1 MDNFNLDELMDLAEA
16 YVGPMVDAIYRRLIE
31 RDFALED
38 PEVVMLLTALI
49 NILGHDNRGDRPTE
63 VLLMAAYGERGVL
76 DRPNMRVM
84 RWRNGAL
91 SGSDLANEPGLGS
104 SRTYQPGEMPMPSKP
119 KHGLTRMHQ
128 EMNSEATSSGSPLRV
143 AVPPKGARVTQ
154 KVQTNQTIQDL
165 DEMNDQLRSTK
176 KELDDMTK
184 TMLAMEEDRDM
195 WRKLF
200 EDCNKKQGQEIERL
214 RQEYKE
220 RSEQVALTTSIE
232 KVIPARD
239 IPRGQSPMELL
250 TPREMSQTTETR
262 LPAETNRVTIPDPS
276 DTLGDPVVEQTV
288 RKLIETAGRL
298 VANKNA
304 PGSGVTA
311 PYGTIDDTGR
321 VQLSQTIIRQGISD
335 VTPLRGSS
343 KITERKV
350 RKMPAKK
357 VSRVMDVQKN
367 NQLKYNFTGVP
378 ETDPRACF
386 NRATW
391 SPAVNLQQPPLGTS
405 HLILGDS
412 LVRVLTNLRTSWVT
426 TVMAFGGATI
436 AQLYRMVELMNPGRI
451 PSVMI
456 LVGTNDI
463 SRGSDEQ
470 EAQWESM
477 MVCLFTTLWQ
487 KFGCAVLTVCTVPM
501 NARNLTASGRRH
513 NEGVMRWNNIIRN
526 LANRNAG
533 RMILMD
539 IEHELRA
546 MEQARL
552 TSDGIHFD
560 TIEGQAWLNRV
571 FQERLDELE
580 AELSDTGVLK
590 EEGTVNDTVITT
602 FVPPNLETRLGT
614 VPAAINYRQQS
625 SSESSRRTDVQ
636 DRLGEAP
643 TRRTIHPRRRI
654 GPVNQP
660 NEGVAG
666 TSRSDTRSETTSS
679 SREERPNRGSL
690 LWSRP
695 MPSPWHIYKEELM
708 KLDLQKV
715 SFIEDARRMLNGATL
730 SVSRLY
736 SITGVDWLIAASIN
750 FSSTTA
756 LRFADLEG
764 LPSNN
769 TMGPVNAR
777 PLQDVRLNH
786 EERNREERPGRFLTA
801 RAPIGQHV
809 KIFKQ
814 LTTPPSH
821 VKERVYPKQVNQD
834 GDAQRYGGLTAIKK
848 DESIFAAYD
857 KAEMRKAKIMV
868 VANSEFVY
876 TSKSL
881 FWPDVIMLAAV
892 DLDLLQSVSLAIGVQ
907 RRQRC

>member
-104 SRTYQPGEMPMPSKP
+104 SRTYQPGGMPMPSKP
-119 KHGLTRMHQ
+119 KPGLTRMHR
-128 EMNSEATSSGSPLRV
+128 EMNSEATSSGPQLRA
-143 AVPPKGARVTQ
+143 AVPPKRAKVTQ

-176 KELDDMTK
+176 KELDEMTRS
-184 TMLAMEEDRDM
+184 MLQMEEDRDM

-220 RSEQVALTTSIE
+220 RSEQVALTTAVE

-262 LPAETNRVTIPDPS
+262 PPVETNRVTIPDPI
-276 DTLGDPVVEQTV
+276 DTWGDPVVEQTV

-321 VQLSQTIIRQGISD
+321 VRLSQTVIRQGISD
-335 VTPLRGSS
+335 VTPLMGSS
-343 KITERKV
+343 RIPERKV

-357 VSRVMDVQKN
+357 VSRIIDLQKN

-412 LVRVLTNLRTSWVT
+412 LVRVLSNLRTSWVT

-436 AQLYRMVELMNPGRI
+436 AQLYRMVGQMNPGRI
-451 PSVMI
+451 PNVMI

-470 EAQWESM
+470 EPLWESM

-487 KFGCAVLTVCTVPM
+487 KFSCAVLTVCTVPM
-501 NARNLTASGRRH
+501 NTKSLTASGRR
-513 NEGVMRWNNIIRN
+513 
-526 LANRNAG
+526 
-533 RMILMD
+533 
-539 IEHELRA
+539 
-546 MEQARL
+546 Q
-552 TSDGIHFD
+552 S
-560 TIEGQAWLNRV
+560 
-571 FQERLDELE
+571 
-580 AELSDTGVLK
+580 
-590 EEGTVNDTVITT
+590 
-602 FVPPNLETRLGT
+602 
-614 VPAAINYRQQS
+614 RQ
-625 SSESSRRTDVQ
+625 
-636 DRLGEAP
+636 
-643 TRRTIHPRRRI
+643 
-654 GPVNQP
+654 
-660 NEGVAG
+660 
-666 TSRSDTRSETTSS
+666 
-679 SREERPNRGSL
+679 
-690 LWSRP
+690 
-695 MPSPWHIYKEELM
+695 K
-708 KLDLQKV
+708 
-715 SFIEDARRMLNGATL
+715 
-730 SVSRLY
+730 
-736 SITGVDWLIAASIN
+736 
-750 FSSTTA
+750 
-756 LRFADLEG
+756 
-764 LPSNN
+764 
-769 TMGPVNAR
+769 
-777 PLQDVRLNH
+777 
-786 EERNREERPGRFLTA
+786 
-801 RAPIGQHV
+801 
-809 KIFKQ
+809 
-814 LTTPPSH
+814 
-821 VKERVYPKQVNQD
+821 
-834 GDAQRYGGLTAIKK
+834 
-848 DESIFAAYD
+848 
-857 KAEMRKAKIMV
+857 
-868 VANSEFVY
+868 
-876 TSKSL
+876 
-881 FWPDVIMLAAV
+881 
-892 DLDLLQSVSLAIGVQ
+892 
-907 RRQRC
+907 

>member
-49 NILGHDNRGDRPTE
+49 IILGHDNRGDRPTE

-119 KHGLTRMHQ
+119 KPGLTRMHR
-128 EMNSEATSSGSPLRV
+128 EMNSEATSSGSPLRA
-143 AVPPKGARVTQ
+143 AVPPKRAKVTQ
-154 KVQTNQTIQDL
+154 KVQTNQTMQDL
-165 DEMNDQLRSTK
+165 DEMNDRLKRTE

-184 TMLAMEEDRDM
+184 TMLAMEEDRDV

-220 RSEQVALTTSIE
+220 RSKQAALTTAVE
-232 KVIPARD
+232 KAIPARD

-288 RKLIETAGRL
+288 RRLIETAGRL

-321 VQLSQTIIRQGISD
+321 VQLSQTVIRQGISD

-357 VSRVMDVQKN
+357 VSRVIDVQKN
-367 NQLKYNFTGVP
+367 NQLKYSFTGVP

-470 EAQWESM
+470 EALWESM

-487 KFGCAVLTVCTVPM
+487 KFSCAVLTVCTVPM
-501 NARNLTASGRRH
+501 NARSLTASGRRH
-513 NEGVMRWNNIIRN
+513 NEGVMRWNNILRN

-533 RMILMD
+533 TMILMD

-546 MEQARL
+546 MEQAKL

-590 EEGTVNDTVITT
+590 EEGTMNDTVITT
-602 FVPPNLETRLGT
+602 FVPPNLATRLGT

-625 SSESSRRTDVQ
+625 SSEPGRRTDVQ

-643 TRRTIHPRRRI
+643 MRRTINPGRRI

-666 TSRSDTRSETTSS
+666 TSRSDTRSETTSG

-708 KLDLQKV
+708 KLNLQKV

-786 EERNREERPGRFLTA
+786 EGRNREERPGRFLTA

-809 KIFKQ
+809 KIFRQ
-814 LTTPPSH
+814 LTTPPGH
-821 VKERVYPKQVNQD
+821 VKERVYPKLVNQD
-834 GDAQRYGGLTAIKK
+834 GDAQR
-848 DESIFAAYD
+848 
-857 KAEMRKAKIMV
+857 
-868 VANSEFVY
+868 
-876 TSKSL
+876 
-881 FWPDVIMLAAV
+881 
-892 DLDLLQSVSLAIGVQ
+892 
-907 RRQRC
+907 

>member
-31 RDFALED
+31 RGFALED

-119 KHGLTRMHQ
+119 KPGLTRMHR
-128 EMNSEATSSGSPLRV
+128 EMNSEATSSGSQLRA
-143 AVPPKGARVTQ
+143 AVPPKRAKVTQ

-176 KELDDMTK
+176 KELDEMTRS
-184 TMLAMEEDRDM
+184 MLQMEEDRDM

-220 RSEQVALTTSIE
+220 RSEQVALTTAVE

-262 LPAETNRVTIPDPS
+262 PPAETNRVTIPDPS

-288 RKLIETAGRL
+288 RKL
-298 VANKNA
+298 NK
-304 PGSGVTA
+304 TA

-321 VQLSQTIIRQGISD
+321 VQLSQTVIRQGISNLR
-335 VTPLRGSS
+335 PLMGSS
-343 KITERKV
+343 RIPERKV

-357 VSRVMDVQKN
+357 VSRVIDVQKN

-412 LVRVLTNLRTSWVT
+412 LVRVLSNLRTSWVT

-436 AQLYRMVELMNPGRI
+436 AQLYRMVELMNPGKI
-451 PSVMI
+451 PNVMI

-470 EAQWESM
+470 EALWESM
-477 MVCLFTTLWQ
+477 MVYLFTTLWQ
-487 KFGCAVLTVCTVPM
+487 KFSCAVLTVCTVPM
-501 NARNLTASGRRH
+501 NTRSLTAS
-513 NEGVMRWNNIIRN
+513 EG
-526 LANRNAG
+526 
-533 RMILMD
+533 
-539 IEHELRA
+539 
-546 MEQARL
+546 
-552 TSDGIHFD
+552 
-560 TIEGQAWLNRV
+560 
-571 FQERLDELE
+571 
-580 AELSDTGVLK
+580 
-590 EEGTVNDTVITT
+590 GT
-602 FVPPNLETRLGT
+602 TR
-614 VPAAINYRQQS
+614 
-625 SSESSRRTDVQ
+625 ES
-636 DRLGEAP
+636 
-643 TRRTIHPRRRI
+643 
-654 GPVNQP
+654 
-660 NEGVAG
+660 
-666 TSRSDTRSETTSS
+666 
-679 SREERPNRGSL
+679 
-690 LWSRP
+690 
-695 MPSPWHIYKEELM
+695 
-708 KLDLQKV
+708 
-715 SFIEDARRMLNGATL
+715 
-730 SVSRLY
+730 
-736 SITGVDWLIAASIN
+736 
-750 FSSTTA
+750 
-756 LRFADLEG
+756 
-764 LPSNN
+764 
-769 TMGPVNAR
+769 
-777 PLQDVRLNH
+777 
-786 EERNREERPGRFLTA
+786 
-801 RAPIGQHV
+801 
-809 KIFKQ
+809 
-814 LTTPPSH
+814 
-821 VKERVYPKQVNQD
+821 
-834 GDAQRYGGLTAIKK
+834 
-848 DESIFAAYD
+848 
-857 KAEMRKAKIMV
+857 
-868 VANSEFVY
+868 
-876 TSKSL
+876 
-881 FWPDVIMLAAV
+881 
-892 DLDLLQSVSLAIGVQ
+892 
-907 RRQRC
+907 